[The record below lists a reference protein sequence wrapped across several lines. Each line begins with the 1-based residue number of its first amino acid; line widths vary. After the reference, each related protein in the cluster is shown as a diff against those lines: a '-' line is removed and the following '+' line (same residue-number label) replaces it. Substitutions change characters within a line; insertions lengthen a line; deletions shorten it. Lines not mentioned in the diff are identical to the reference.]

1 MALTTNTTKTVSRS
15 STVLGVKCENTQ
27 KNMEKLLQESGC
39 AGAKKIK
46 TMIPAIP
53 GCKDDV
59 VCVGL
64 NGTKFYFLRGK
75 SVDVPEPVLEIMKN
89 CGIV

>member
-1 MALTTNTTKTVSRS
+1 MALTTNTTKTVSKT
-15 STVLGVKCENTQ
+15 STVLGGKCEETQ
-27 KNMEKLLQESGC
+27 KNMEKLMKEAGC
-39 AGAKKIK
+39 AGAKKVK
-46 TMIPAIP
+46 TMIPNIP

-75 SVDVPEPVLEIMKN
+75 SVEVPEPVLEILQN
-89 CGIV
+89 CKLV